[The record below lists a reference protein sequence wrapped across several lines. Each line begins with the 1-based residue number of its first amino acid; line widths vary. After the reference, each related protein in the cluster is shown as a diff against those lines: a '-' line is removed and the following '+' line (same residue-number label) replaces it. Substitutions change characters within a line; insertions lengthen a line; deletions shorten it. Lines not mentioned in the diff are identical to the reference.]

1 MRGTDPEHL
10 DDTAAKFAHHRLDR
24 IVHEPA
30 RLSILASLA
39 SNPKGLLFAD
49 LKELCA
55 LTDGNLSRHLQ
66 TLHDSDL
73 VEIWKGSRGNRPQT
87 LCRITDSGRKRLLDH
102 VAVLENVVADALT
115 ARRGAASG
123 EDVGLRG
130 LALT

>member
-1 MRGTDPEHL
+1 MRETEPKHPDGG
-10 DDTAAKFAHHRLDR
+10 AAKFAHHRLDR
-24 IVHEPA
+24 VVHEPA

-39 SNPKGLLFAD
+39 SHPKGLLFAD

-66 TLHDSDL
+66 TLHDSEL
-73 VEIWKGSRGNRPQT
+73 VEIWKGSRDNRPQT
-87 LCRITDSGRKRLLDH
+87 VCRITDFGRKRLLDH

-115 ARRGAASG
+115 ARRGATSG
-123 EDVGLRG
+123 GDVGVKG